1 MVSVIVPVYNVK
13 QYLPAC
19 IESVLGQ
26 TYSDWELLLVD
37 DGSTDGSA
45 QVCDEYA
52 RQDSRICV
60 FHKENGGVCS
70 ARNLAIDN
78 MTGEFCIMLD
88 SDDLIHPSLLE
99 KTLEIMRETQ
109 ADAVIYGYEKVADGF
124 TLEQCRQQKETSQL
138 EILSNNA
145 VISEILIGRRFRMLS
160 CNKLY
165 KKELFVNGGGIRYP
179 VGRKFGDDTSVTY
192 RLMCRC
198 NKVAYTSAKYY
209 YYRER
214 PNSALN
220 SELCEEN
227 LQLFDSY
234 SEMLLYFHTQKPEFE
249 KLAAYSFCIRL
260 FDFFAK
266 LKETHLSDDRVFLL
280 LKELRKKCLPFRK
293 LPVTAVNLT
302 NNQRILLMAFFLSE
316 HIFWKIYR

>member
-19 IESVLGQ
+19 IESVLKQ

-78 MTGEFCIMLD
+78 MAGEFCIMLD

-99 KTLEIMRETQ
+99 KTLEIMQETQ

-124 TLEQCRQQKETSQL
+124 TLEQCHQQNETSKL
-138 EILSNNA
+138 EILSNHV
-145 VISEILIGRRFRMLS
+145 VISEILIGKRFRMLS

-165 KKELFVNGGGIRYP
+165 KKELFVNGG
-179 VGRKFGDDTSVTY
+179 VSVT
-192 RLMCRC
+192 LLDESMGTIQ
-198 NKVAYTSAKYY
+198 VSLTG
-209 YYRER
+209 
-214 PNSALN
+214 
-220 SELCEEN
+220 LC
-227 LQLFDSY
+227 
-234 SEMLLYFHTQKPEFE
+234 
-249 KLAAYSFCIRL
+249 AAVIRWHIL
-260 FDFFAK
+260 
-266 LKETHLSDDRVFLL
+266 
-280 LKELRKKCLPFRK
+280 
-293 LPVTAVNLT
+293 LT
-302 NNQRILLMAFFLSE
+302 NTTITVIDQTA
-316 HIFWKIYR
+316 H

>member
-19 IESVLGQ
+19 IESVLKQ

-88 SDDLIHPSLLE
+88 SDDLIHPLLLE
-99 KTLEIMRETQ
+99 KTLEIMHETQ

-124 TLEQCRQQKETSQL
+124 TLEQCRQQNETSQS

-165 KKELFVNGGGIRYP
+165 KKDLFVNGG
-179 VGRKFGDDTSVTY
+179 VFVTP
-192 RLMCRC
+192 LGESLGTIQ
-198 NKVAYTSAKYY
+198 VSLTD
-209 YYRER
+209 
-214 PNSALN
+214 
-220 SELCEEN
+220 LC
-227 LQLFDSY
+227 
-234 SEMLLYFHTQKPEFE
+234 
-249 KLAAYSFCIRL
+249 AA
-260 FDFFAK
+260 
-266 LKETHLSDDRVFLL
+266 
-280 LKELRKKCLPFRK
+280 
-293 LPVTAVNLT
+293 VT
-302 NNQRILLMAFFLSE
+302 RWHILLPNTTP
-316 HIFWKIYR
+316 